1 MSFPR
6 ASGVLLHV
14 SSLPDS
20 PGIGDLG
27 KSCDRFI
34 DFLHKA
40 GQRYWQILPLGPT
53 GYGDS
58 PYQCFSAFAGNPLL
72 VSPERLIADGLL
84 KAQPLEVFEGGAE
97 DRVDYGKVVLA
108 KRLIL
113 RESFEYFL
121 DEGTDTQKKDFD
133 AFCSQNAHWLDDF
146 SIFMAIKNDLGGKAW
161 WEWPLPLKLRDPAA
175 LKGANERLTESVQ
188 LFQYQQW
195 VFFTQWTRVKKR
207 ANDKGIEIVGDLPI
221 FVARDSA
228 EAWAKP
234 ELFYFDEQANPT
246 VVAGVPPD
254 YFSETGQLWGNPLYR
269 WDKMA
274 NDGYQWWIE
283 RFRELLN
290 LVDIIRIDHFRGFAE
305 YWAVPG
311 GDTTAVNGKWQKGPG
326 IAMFEAVLKSL
337 GKLPIMAEDLGLMTQ
352 SVHDLRDH
360 FAFPGMH
367 ILQFAF
373 ALDIGATAEA
383 DLYPHLP
390 HRYKPNSVTYTGTH
404 DNNTTLGWW
413 QNDATE
419 AEKRKLRE
427 YLNVDGSSVV
437 WDLIQTCFYCPSD
450 TAIVPMQDL
459 LALDAGARMNFP
471 GSSSGNWQ
479 WRAKSDAF
487 SDDLARS
494 LRTLTE
500 TAGRLNNVV

>member
-1 MSFPR
+1 MAFPR

-27 KSCDRFI
+27 KSCDRFL

-84 KAQPLEVFEGGAE
+84 KAQPLEGFKGDKE
-97 DRVDYGKVVLA
+97 DRVDFGKVVLS
-108 KRLIL
+108 KKLIL
-113 RESFEYFL
+113 RESFDYFME
-121 DEGTDTQKKDFD
+121 EGTTAQKTDFE
-133 AFCSQNAHWLDDF
+133 AFCAQYSSWLDDF
-146 SIFMAIKNDLGGKAW
+146 SLFMAIKNDLGGKAW

-175 LKGANERLTESVQ
+175 LAGAKERLSESVQ
-188 LFQYQQW
+188 LYQYQQW
-195 VFFTQWTRVKKR
+195 VFFSQWARVKQR
-207 ANDKGIEIVGDLPI
+207 ANAQGIEVIGDLPI

-234 ELFYFDEQANPT
+234 ALFYFDAQANPT
-246 VVAGVPPD
+246 IVAGVPPD

-274 NDGYQWWIE
+274 EDGYQWWIE
-283 RFRELLN
+283 RFRALLDI
-290 LVDIIRIDHFRGFAE
+290 VDIIRIDHFRGFAE

-311 GDTTAVNGKWQKGPG
+311 GDETAVNGKWEKGPG
-326 IAMFEAVLKSL
+326 TALFQAVLDAL
-337 GKLPIMAEDLGLMTQ
+337 GKLPIMAEDLGLMTP
-352 SVHDLRDH
+352 SVHNLRDH
-360 FAFPGMH
+360 FSFPGMH

-373 ALDIGATAEA
+373 ALDIGATSEA

-404 DNNTTLGWW
+404 DNNTTKGWW
-413 QNDATE
+413 QKDATE
-419 AEKRKLRE
+419 AEKRKFCE

-437 WDLIQTCFYCPSD
+437 WDLIQTCFFCPSD

-459 LALDAGARMNFP
+459 LALDEGARMNFP
-471 GSSSGNWQ
+471 GHPSGNWQ

-494 LRTLTE
+494 LRELTE
-500 TAGRLNNVV
+500 TAGRLNKRA

>member
-1 MSFPR
+1 MAFPR

-27 KSCDRFI
+27 KSCDRFL

-84 KAQPLEVFEGGAE
+84 KAQPLEGFKGDEE
-97 DRVDYGKVVLA
+97 DRVDFGKVVLA
-108 KRLIL
+108 KKLIL
-113 RESFEYFL
+113 RESFDYFL
-121 DEGTDTQKKDFD
+121 AEGTVAQKTDFE
-133 AFCSQNAHWLDDF
+133 AFCAQQSSWLDDF
-146 SIFMAIKNDLGGKAW
+146 SLFMAIKNDLGGKAW

-175 LKGANERLTESVQ
+175 LTGAKERLSESIQ
-188 LFQYQQW
+188 LYQYQQW
-195 VFFTQWTRVKKR
+195 VFFTQWTRVKQR
-207 ANDKGIEIVGDLPI
+207 ANAQGIEIIGDLPI

-234 ELFYFDEQANPT
+234 SLFYFDAQANPT
-246 VVAGVPPD
+246 IVAGVPPD

-274 NDGYQWWIE
+274 EDGYQWWIE
-283 RFRELLN
+283 RFRALLN

-311 GDTTAVNGKWQKGPG
+311 GDETAVNGKWEKGPG
-326 IAMFEAVLKSL
+326 TDLFQAVLDAL
-337 GKLPIMAEDLGLMTQ
+337 GKLPIMAEDLGLMTP
-352 SVHDLRDH
+352 SVHNLRDH
-360 FAFPGMH
+360 FSFPGMH

-373 ALDIGATAEA
+373 ALDIGATSEA

-404 DNNTTLGWW
+404 DNNTTKGWW
-413 QNDATE
+413 EKDATE
-419 AEKRKLRE
+419 AEKRKFCE
-427 YLNVDGSSVV
+427 YLNTDGSSVV
-437 WDLIQTCFYCPSD
+437 WNLIQTCFFCPSD

-459 LALDAGARMNFP
+459 LALDEGARMNFP
-471 GSSSGNWQ
+471 GHPSGNWQ

-494 LRTLTE
+494 LRELTE
-500 TAGRLNNVV
+500 TAGRLNKRA